1 MIEWQADVAKFNFKM
16 DIPVGAYPRIP
27 NDIRRPILRRELN
40 KEEYDEL
47 WEAMI
52 LGDIVAIADGIA
64 DLIYVLLGAALEYGI
79 DMGPIWDEVQRTNM
93 MKEGGGI
100 RGDGKIL
107 KPEGW
112 LPPDISGLLKQQG
125 WQG

>member
-1 MIEWQADVAKFNFKM
+1 MDWQADVAKFHFKM
-16 DIPVGAYPRIP
+16 DIPVEAYPRIP

-47 WEAMI
+47 WEAMVT
-52 LGDIVAIADGIA
+52 GDVVEIADGIA
-64 DLIYVLLGAALEYGI
+64 DLIYVLLGTALEYGI
-79 DMGPIWDEVQRTNM
+79 DMEPIWDEVQRTNM
-93 MKEGGGI
+93 LKEGGGI

-112 LPPDISGLLKQQG
+112 QPPNIAGLLKSQG
-125 WQG
+125 WAG